1 MKTNAAINVPLL
13 PGRTILVGAKKIV
26 PLVIP
31 CFILKG
37 FLYLFTPCNIEIV
50 WQMTSRVM
58 CDLLFQIIL
67 HWLEEAIVHP
77 DVILHLH
84 H

>member
-50 WQMTSRVM
+50 
-58 CDLLFQIIL
+58 
-67 HWLEEAIVHP
+67 
-77 DVILHLH
+77 
-84 H
+84 